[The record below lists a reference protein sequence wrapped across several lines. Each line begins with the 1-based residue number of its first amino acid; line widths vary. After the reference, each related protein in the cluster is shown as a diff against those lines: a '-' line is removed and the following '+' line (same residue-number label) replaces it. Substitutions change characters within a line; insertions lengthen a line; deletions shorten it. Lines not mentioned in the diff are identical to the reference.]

1 MDIYKVKLTQ
11 EAEDDLIDIY
21 DYICETLQAPQA
33 AQRQY
38 HRLAEEILSLDFFPE
53 RYAVIEAEPWHSM
66 GLRQMP
72 VDRYSVFYLISK
84 ECVFVTDILYSASNL
99 MERLKRHSE

>member
-11 EAEDDLIDIY
+11 EAEDDLIAIY

-53 RYAVIEAEPWHSM
+53 RYAVIEAEA
-66 GLRQMP
+66 RNA
-72 VDRYSVFYLISK
+72 YSSQTFSIVLQI
-84 ECVFVTDILYSASNL
+84 
-99 MERLKRHSE
+99 